1 MKLRIF
7 ALVAGRKF
15 PIKIILFYGS
25 LGAELDKILNE
36 CIICS
41 ALAKYVE

>member
-15 PIKIILFYGS
+15 PIMRGLSSTKTAYSMGNI
-25 LGAELDKILNE
+25 
-36 CIICS
+36 
-41 ALAKYVE
+41 ALLYSRS